1 MNYKQIYNDLITKC
15 TQEYE
20 QRLTYK
26 NTGFYYEKHHIL
38 PKCLDGSNEKNNL
51 VLLTA
56 KEHYLAH
63 HLLVKIYPNNNSV
76 IYSFW
81 MMCNGSLKNRPKPN
95 QRLYQESRF
104 LFSKAIKGRIGTN
117 LGKKHS
123 EKTKI
128 QISLNKKNKFEYI
141 QNNFNLII
149 GQKIDKTIIITTQ
162 NLKDIINVIGGID
175 VYLETE
181 LKDSQYPNQAYIDN
195 PKSGAPIYK
204 TIYYPVGLNH
214 LDSTNITE
222 YVRSRKSSDLASNGG
237 TDLGRMARQQ
247 KLFDS
252 LLSKILSI
260 RDPKQLLKLYNY
272 FDKNISHNLVQK
284 DYLNLG
290 LKILPNVEKLKINK
304 INIPTGEN
312 PKTDIIYHP
321 LKFINKQWVFIT
333 STSDYQSLKNFI
345 SKSLLY

>member
-128 QISLNKKNKFEYI
+128 QISLNKKNVG
-141 QNNFNLII
+141 II
-149 GQKIDKTIIITTQ
+149 KK
-162 NLKDIINVIGGID
+162 
-175 VYLETE
+175 
-181 LKDSQYPNQAYIDN
+181 
-195 PKSGAPIYK
+195 
-204 TIYYPVGLNH
+204 
-214 LDSTNITE
+214 
-222 YVRSRKSSDLASNGG
+222 
-237 TDLGRMARQQ
+237 
-247 KLFDS
+247 
-252 LLSKILSI
+252 
-260 RDPKQLLKLYNY
+260 
-272 FDKNISHNLVQK
+272 
-284 DYLNLG
+284 
-290 LKILPNVEKLKINK
+290 
-304 INIPTGEN
+304 
-312 PKTDIIYHP
+312 
-321 LKFINKQWVFIT
+321 
-333 STSDYQSLKNFI
+333 
-345 SKSLLY
+345 